1 MTLSFE
7 INHERQA
14 GLTGTPAEN
23 VMGCNEYILTWQPT
37 TKYAKKKNL
46 AVDTLLLNRNL
57 VALVDTS
64 YIAFED
70 GLEDFR
76 RPFWSDG
83 V

>member
-37 TKYAKKKNL
+37 TKYAKKIF
-46 AVDTLLLNRNL
+46 
-57 VALVDTS
+57 S